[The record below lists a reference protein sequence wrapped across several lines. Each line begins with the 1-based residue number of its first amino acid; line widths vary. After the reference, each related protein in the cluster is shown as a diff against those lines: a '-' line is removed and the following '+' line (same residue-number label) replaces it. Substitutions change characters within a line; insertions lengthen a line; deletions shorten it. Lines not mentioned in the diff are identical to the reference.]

1 MYPFIVE
8 DKDKRDLLLKN
19 CLYPINQLWPK
30 GVLLRYLSFNDVF
43 HNQRK
48 NIFEAY
54 ELAGGDYHGEPK
66 TSDAEEDVE
75 AKEFE
80 DVRAELFL
88 PRSGNAGG
96 VTSQAQHLRR
106 PTNIYRN
113 SAPVC
118 KMLELN

>member
-43 HNQRK
+43 HKQRK

-80 DVRAELFL
+80 DVLDCDKDFL
-88 PRSGNAGG
+88 
-96 VTSQAQHLRR
+96 
-106 PTNIYRN
+106 
-113 SAPVC
+113 
-118 KMLELN
+118 